1 MNFTLEHL
9 KNETIGDW
17 RIETFE
23 IPENFA
29 KMRNFF
35 IKNPLMK
42 LEGGIYKKLVNK
54 LDGVIMSNT
63 PMEQRTHIKAINK
76 AQGNV
81 LVAGL
86 GLGMYLQNIKDKE
99 EVTSIT
105 VVEKSKEVIELVAKY
120 FKDCQKIRIV
130 NEDIFNYTPD
140 IKFDF
145 AFLDIWSDISEDN
158 LVEFNILREKFKE
171 IPEIICWSEDIIE
184 LNKLLEESSL

>member
-1 MNFTLEHL
+1 MNFNLEYL
-9 KNETIGDW
+9 KDEKIGDW

-23 IPENFA
+23 IPEDYA
-29 KMRNFF
+29 RMRNVF

-42 LEGGIYKKLVNK
+42 LEGGIYKKLINRI
-54 LDGVIMSNT
+54 DGVVMSNT
-63 PMEQRTHIKAINK
+63 PMERKTHIEAINK
-76 AQGNV
+76 AKRNV
-81 LVAGL
+81 LVSGL

-105 VVEKSKEVIELVAKY
+105 VIEKSKEVIELIAKY
-120 FKDCQKIRIV
+120 FKDCQKIKII

-140 IKFDF
+140 IKFEF

-158 LVEFNILREKFKE
+158 LVEFDILRKKFKE

-184 LNKLLEESSL
+184 LNKLLEER

>member
-1 MNFTLEHL
+1 MNFNLEYL
-9 KNETIGDW
+9 KDEKIGDW

-23 IPENFA
+23 IPEDYA
-29 KMRNFF
+29 RMRNVF

-42 LEGGIYKKLVNK
+42 LEGGIYKKLINRI
-54 LDGVIMSNT
+54 DGVVMSNT
-63 PMEQRTHIKAINK
+63 PMERKTHIEAINK
-76 AQGNV
+76 AKGNV
-81 LVAGL
+81 LVSGL

-105 VVEKSKEVIELVAKY
+105 VIEKSKEVIELIAKY
-120 FKDCQKIRIV
+120 FKDCQKIKII

-140 IKFDF
+140 IKFEF

-158 LVEFNILREKFKE
+158 LVEFDILRKKFKE

-184 LNKLLEESSL
+184 LNKLLEER

>member
-1 MNFTLEHL
+1 MNFNLTHL
-9 KNETIGDW
+9 KDEQIGGW

-23 IPENFA
+23 IPEEYA
-29 KMRNFF
+29 RMRNIF

-42 LEGGIYKKLVNK
+42 LEGGIYKKLINRI
-54 LDGVIMSNT
+54 DGVVMSNT
-63 PMEQRTHIKAINK
+63 PMERKTHIEAINK
-76 AQGNV
+76 AKGNV

-86 GLGMYLQNIKDKE
+86 GLGMYLQNIKDKK

-105 VVEKSKEVIELVAKY
+105 VVEESKEVIELIAKY
-120 FKDCQKIRIV
+120 FKDCQKIRII

-140 IKFDF
+140 IKFEF

-158 LVEFNILREKFKE
+158 LVEFDILREKFKE

-184 LNKLLEESSL
+184 LNKLLKER

>member
-54 LDGVIMSNT
+54 NYGIVMSNT
-63 PMEQRTHIKAINK
+63 PMEQRTHIEPINK

-99 EVTSIT
+99 EVISIT

-158 LVEFNILREKFKE
+158 LVEFDILREKFKD
-171 IPEIICWSEDIIE
+171 IQEIICWSEDIIE
-184 LNKLLEESSL
+184 LNKLLEGR

>member
-63 PMEQRTHIKAINK
+63 PMERKTHIEAINK
-76 AQGNV
+76 AKGNV

-105 VVEKSKEVIELVAKY
+105 VIEKSKEVIELIAKY
-120 FKDCQKIRIV
+120 FKDCQKIKII

-140 IKFDF
+140 IKFNF

-158 LVEFNILREKFKE
+158 LVEFDILREKFKE
-171 IPEIICWSEDIIE
+171 IQEIICWSEDIIE
-184 LNKLLEESSL
+184 LNKLLEE

>member
-54 LDGVIMSNT
+54 NYGIVMSNT
-63 PMEQRTHIKAINK
+63 PMEQRTHIEAINK

-140 IKFDF
+140 IKFNF

-158 LVEFNILREKFKE
+158 LVEFDILREKFKE
-171 IPEIICWSEDIIE
+171 IQEIICWSEDIIE
-184 LNKLLEESSL
+184 LNKLLEE

>member
-1 MNFTLEHL
+1 MNFNLEYL
-9 KNETIGDW
+9 KDEKIGDW
-17 RIETFE
+17 RIETVE
-23 IPENFA
+23 IPEDYA
-29 KMRNFF
+29 RMRNVF

-42 LEGGIYKKLVNK
+42 LEGGIYKKLINRI
-54 LDGVIMSNT
+54 DGVVMSNT
-63 PMEQRTHIKAINK
+63 PMERKTHVEAINK
-76 AQGNV
+76 AKGNV

-105 VVEKSKEVIELVAKY
+105 VIEKSKEVIELIAKY
-120 FKDCQKIRIV
+120 FKDCQKIKII

-140 IKFDF
+140 IKFEF

-158 LVEFNILREKFKE
+158 LVEFDILREKFKD

-184 LNKLLEESSL
+184 LNKLLEER

>member
-1 MNFTLEHL
+1 MNFNLEHL
-9 KNETIGDW
+9 KDEKIGDW

-23 IPENFA
+23 IPEDYA
-29 KMRNFF
+29 RMRNVF
-35 IKNPLMK
+35 IRNPLMK
-42 LEGGIYKKLVNK
+42 LEGGIYKKLINRI
-54 LDGVIMSNT
+54 DGVVMSNT
-63 PMEQRTHIKAINK
+63 PMERKTHIEAINK
-76 AQGNV
+76 AKGNV

-105 VVEKSKEVIELVAKY
+105 VIEKSKEVIELIAKY
-120 FKDCQKIRIV
+120 FKDCQKIKII

-140 IKFDF
+140 IKFEF

-158 LVEFNILREKFKE
+158 LVEFDILREKFKE

-184 LNKLLEESSL
+184 LNKLLEER

>member
-1 MNFTLEHL
+1 MNFNLEHL
-9 KNETIGDW
+9 KDEKIGDW

-23 IPENFA
+23 IPEDYA
-29 KMRNFF
+29 RMRNVF

-42 LEGGIYKKLVNK
+42 LEGGIYKKLINRI
-54 LDGVIMSNT
+54 DGVVMSNT
-63 PMEQRTHIKAINK
+63 PMERKTHIEAINK
-76 AQGNV
+76 AKGNV
-81 LVAGL
+81 LVSGL

-105 VVEKSKEVIELVAKY
+105 VIEKSKEVIELIAKY
-120 FKDCQKIRIV
+120 FKDCQKIKII

-140 IKFDF
+140 IKFEF

-158 LVEFNILREKFKE
+158 LVEFDILREKFKE

-184 LNKLLEESSL
+184 LNRLLEER

>member
-76 AQGNV
+76 TQGNV

-99 EVTSIT
+99 DVTSIT

-158 LVEFNILREKFKE
+158 LVEFDILGEKFKD
-171 IPEIICWSEDIIE
+171 IQEIICWSEDIIE

>member
-1 MNFTLEHL
+1 MNFNLTHL
-9 KNETIGDW
+9 KDEQIGDW

-23 IPENFA
+23 IPEEYA
-29 KMRNFF
+29 RMRNIF

-42 LEGGIYKKLVNK
+42 LEGGIYKKLINRI
-54 LDGVIMSNT
+54 DGVVMSNT
-63 PMEQRTHIKAINK
+63 PMEQRTHIEAINK

-105 VVEKSKEVIELVAKY
+105 VVEKSKEVIELISKY
-120 FKDCQKIRIV
+120 FKDCQKIKII

-140 IKFDF
+140 IKFEF

-158 LVEFNILREKFKE
+158 LVEFDILREKFKD
-171 IPEIICWSEDIIE
+171 ILEIICWSEDIIE
-184 LNKLLEESSL
+184 LNKQLKER

>member
-1 MNFTLEHL
+1 MNFNLEYL
-9 KNETIGDW
+9 KDEKIGDW
-17 RIETFE
+17 RIETVE
-23 IPENFA
+23 IPEDYA
-29 KMRNFF
+29 RMRNVF

-42 LEGGIYKKLVNK
+42 LEGGIYKKLINRI
-54 LDGVIMSNT
+54 DGVVMSNT
-63 PMEQRTHIKAINK
+63 PMERKTHIEAINK
-76 AQGNV
+76 AKGNV

-105 VVEKSKEVIELVAKY
+105 VIEKSKEVIELIAKY
-120 FKDCQKIRIV
+120 FKDCQKIKII

-140 IKFDF
+140 IKFEF

-158 LVEFNILREKFKE
+158 LVEFDILREKFKD

-184 LNKLLEESSL
+184 LNKLLEER

>member
-76 AQGNV
+76 ARGNV

-99 EVTSIT
+99 EVISIT

-120 FKDCQKIRIV
+120 FKDCQKIKIV

-158 LVEFNILREKFKE
+158 LVEFDILREKFKD
-171 IPEIICWSEDIIE
+171 IQEIICWSEDIIE
-184 LNKLLEESSL
+184 LNKLLEGR

>member
-1 MNFTLEHL
+1 MNFNLEYL
-9 KNETIGDW
+9 KDEKIGDW
-17 RIETFE
+17 RIETVE
-23 IPENFA
+23 IPEDYA
-29 KMRNFF
+29 RMRNVF

-42 LEGGIYKKLVNK
+42 LEGGIYKQLINRI
-54 LDGVIMSNT
+54 DGVVMSNT
-63 PMEQRTHIKAINK
+63 PMERKTHIEAINK
-76 AQGNV
+76 AKGNV

-105 VVEKSKEVIELVAKY
+105 VIEKSKEVIELIAKY
-120 FKDCQKIRIV
+120 FKDCQKIKII

-140 IKFDF
+140 IKFEF

-158 LVEFNILREKFKE
+158 LVEFDILREKFKD

-184 LNKLLEESSL
+184 LNKLLEER

>member
-1 MNFTLEHL
+1 MNFNLEYL
-9 KNETIGDW
+9 KDEKIGDW
-17 RIETFE
+17 RIETVE
-23 IPENFA
+23 IPEDYA
-29 KMRNFF
+29 RMRNFF

-42 LEGGIYKKLVNK
+42 LEGGIYKKLINRI
-54 LDGVIMSNT
+54 DGVVMSNT
-63 PMEQRTHIKAINK
+63 PMERKTHIEAINK
-76 AQGNV
+76 AKGNV

-105 VVEKSKEVIELVAKY
+105 VIEKSKEVIELIAKY
-120 FKDCQKIRIV
+120 FKDCQKIKII

-140 IKFDF
+140 IKFEF

-158 LVEFNILREKFKE
+158 LVEFDILREKFKD

-184 LNKLLEESSL
+184 LNKLLEER

>member
-1 MNFTLEHL
+1 MNFNLEYL
-9 KNETIGDW
+9 KDAKIGDW
-17 RIETFE
+17 RIETVE
-23 IPENFA
+23 IPEDYA
-29 KMRNFF
+29 RMRNVF

-42 LEGGIYKKLVNK
+42 LEGGIYKKLINRI
-54 LDGVIMSNT
+54 DGVVMSNT
-63 PMEQRTHIKAINK
+63 PMERKTHIEAINK
-76 AQGNV
+76 AKGNV

-105 VVEKSKEVIELVAKY
+105 VIEKSKEVIELIAKY
-120 FKDCQKIRIV
+120 FKDCQKIKII

-140 IKFDF
+140 IKFEF

-158 LVEFNILREKFKE
+158 LVEFDILREKFKD

-184 LNKLLEESSL
+184 LNKLLEER

>member
-1 MNFTLEHL
+1 MNFNLEHL
-9 KNETIGDW
+9 KDEKIGDW

-23 IPENFA
+23 IPEDYA
-29 KMRNFF
+29 RMRNVF

-42 LEGGIYKKLVNK
+42 LEGGIYKKLINRIG
-54 LDGVIMSNT
+54 GVIMSNT
-63 PMEQRTHIKAINK
+63 PMERKTHIEAINK
-76 AQGNV
+76 AKGNV

-105 VVEKSKEVIELVAKY
+105 VIEKSKEVIELTAKY
-120 FKDCQKIRIV
+120 FKDCQKIKII

-140 IKFDF
+140 IKFEFD
-145 AFLDIWSDISEDN
+145 FLDIWSDISEDN
-158 LVEFNILREKFKE
+158 LVEFDILREKFKE

-184 LNKLLEESSL
+184 LNRLLEGR

>member
-1 MNFTLEHL
+1 MNFNLEYL
-9 KNETIGDW
+9 KDEKIGDW

-23 IPENFA
+23 IPEDYA
-29 KMRNFF
+29 RMRNVF

-42 LEGGIYKKLVNK
+42 LEGGIYKKLINRI
-54 LDGVIMSNT
+54 DGVVMSNT
-63 PMEQRTHIKAINK
+63 PMERKTHIEAINK
-76 AQGNV
+76 AKGNV

-105 VVEKSKEVIELVAKY
+105 VIEKSKEVIELIAKY
-120 FKDCQKIRIV
+120 FKDCQKIKII

-140 IKFDF
+140 IKFEF

-158 LVEFNILREKFKE
+158 LVEFDILREKFKD

-184 LNKLLEESSL
+184 LNKLLEER

>member
-99 EVTSIT
+99 DVTSIT

-158 LVEFNILREKFKE
+158 LVEFDILREKFKE

-184 LNKLLEESSL
+184 LNKLLEGR